1 MDLAKELD
9 EESRRRFD
17 AEEALDRMREEYLKK
32 ELEDSRLRSELE
44 ARVEQLESEKQTVQV
59 KLVRVHE
66 QY

>member
-1 MDLAKELD
+1 
-9 EESRRRFD
+9 
-17 AEEALDRMREEYLKK
+17 MREEYLKK

-66 QY
+66 QYERGTKGSKRSA